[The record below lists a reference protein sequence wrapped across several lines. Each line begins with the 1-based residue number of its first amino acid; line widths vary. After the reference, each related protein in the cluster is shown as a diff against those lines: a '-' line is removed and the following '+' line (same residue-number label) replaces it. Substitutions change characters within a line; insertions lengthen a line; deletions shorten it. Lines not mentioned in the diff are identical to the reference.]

1 MEFQG
6 NIKRIGQTQQV
17 SDKFKK
23 REFTVTTGDTYPQ
36 TIQFELHQ
44 DRTDLI
50 DAFKVGDLVNVKFN
64 LRGREWTNPQGEV
77 KTFNNLQAWAVTR
90 AEGEKFANES
100 LVPTPDDDLQF

>member
-17 SDKFKK
+17 SEKFKK
-23 REFTVTTGDTYPQ
+23 REFTVTTGDTYPK

-64 LRGREWTNPQGEV
+64 LRGREWTNPEGEV
-77 KTFNNLQAWAVTR
+77 KTFNTLQAWAITR
-90 AEGEKFANES
+90 VEGEKFKGES
-100 LVPTPDDDLQF
+100 VENVDDELGF